1 MANSQ
6 KNAEKKNVYHFDHY
20 CSSKGTKTKCDS
32 IDRVQSKIKKQS
44 ESDSDDSQPCLSIEK
59 RGNKRKSDNIG
70 TQSCS
75 NKRRDH
81 VSFMVSTQS
90 SGSDSENDNNSVSAV
105 NRVKNTNKKLKAQNN
120 LQKSERIKLKPKK

>member
-1 MANSQ
+1 MGPKKQ
-6 KNAEKKNVYHFDHY
+6 KRAS
-20 CSSKGTKTKCDS
+20 SSKGTKRKCDS
-32 IDRVQSKIKKQS
+32 IDRVQSKIKKQN

-59 RGNKRKSDNIG
+59 RGNKRKSDTIG

-75 NKRRDH
+75 NKRRNH

-105 NRVKNTNKKLKAQNN
+105 NS
-120 LQKSERIKLKPKK
+120 QKHQQKGESPK